1 MYRTRRLIAIS
12 LVLLMFLGIGYAF
25 RATIRS
31 AFDVQVLIKE
41 GTRASTIFQTL
52 SDKFG
57 IPVVDFQKIE
67 PKDLGLPKDAVNLDG
82 YLFPATY
89 VFHRHQ
95 TALSLL
101 RALHDRMVQQI
112 RADGI
117 AEADVHKVLTMAS
130 IIQYEAGNA
139 ADFYKISAVFHNRI
153 AVGMRLQSDAT
164 VSYGVNSQTYTT
176 SAQQRAD
183 NNPWNTYLFYG
194 LPIGPISAPGALAID
209 AAIHP
214 AKGSWLYFCTVN
226 PQTGQTEFTSTLA
239 AHQLSINKWQAWVA
253 AHPGW

>member
-1 MYRTRRLIAIS
+1 MYRRRRLVAIS
-12 LVLLMFLGIGYAF
+12 IVLLFILGIGYMF

-31 AFDVQVLIKE
+31 AFDVEVLIKE

-57 IPVVDFQKIE
+57 IPVEDFKRIK
-67 PKDLGLPKDAVNLDG
+67 PKDLGLPKEAVNLDG
-82 YLFPATY
+82 YLFPALYT
-89 VFHRHQ
+89 FHRHQ
-95 TALSLL
+95 TAMSLVS
-101 RALHDRMVQQI
+101 ALHDRMQQQI
-112 RADGI
+112 EHDGI
-117 AEADVHKVLTMAS
+117 DPADVHKVLTMAS
-130 IIQYEAGNA
+130 MIQYEAGSS

-153 AVGMRLQSDAT
+153 NVGMRLQSDAT
-164 VSYGVNSQTYTT
+164 VSYGAKSHTYTT

-183 NNPWNTYLFYG
+183 PNPWNTYLFYG
-194 LPIGPISAPGALAID
+194 LPIGPISAPGAQAID

-226 PQTGQTEFTSTLA
+226 PQTGETEFTSTLVD
-239 AHQLSINKWQAWVA
+239 HERSIAKWQAWVA